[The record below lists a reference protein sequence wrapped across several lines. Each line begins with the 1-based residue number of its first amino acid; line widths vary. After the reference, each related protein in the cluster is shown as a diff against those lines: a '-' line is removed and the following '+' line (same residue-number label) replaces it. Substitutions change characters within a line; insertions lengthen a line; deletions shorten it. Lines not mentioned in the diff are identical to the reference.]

1 MSKLKSES
9 ENLLRKKVRKEEVK
23 RLIERLYCQY
33 IDDTKYSSKDFEDG
47 SPKIE
52 SLYIEINSF
61 YIYVEFE
68 IEHVQNKVYDNKI
81 YYFSD
86 EVDQFDGVLQRITR
100 GKIDNQAKKIIP
112 KGNRYMVQLYF
123 SSEYEIEVLE

>member
-1 MSKLKSES
+1 MSTLKSEL

-23 RLIERLYCQY
+23 RLIERMYCQY
-33 IDDTKYSSKDFEDG
+33 IDDTKYSSKDFKDG

-68 IEHVQNKVYDNKI
+68 IEKARCKVYNSER

-86 EVDQFDGVLQRITR
+86 EVENFEEALCKITE
-100 GKIDNQAKKIIP
+100 GNIKSQAKKIIP

-123 SSEYEIEVLE
+123 SNEYEIEVLE